1 MKDLKEKVGQ
11 LFICRTPDNIGQIE
25 MFVNENI
32 GGFIIGKGGEIV
44 SKSQSTLEGDNLES
58 LKRFVKL
65 LNRLSQKN
73 KKIPLFLAIDGEGG
87 KYFNRLK
94 SISDYKSPRFYG
106 KKFEKDGNL
115 EFFKREVKKFA
126 ELMNQIGFNINFA
139 PLVDCA
145 KKGYKGYLAE
155 EGVFIKNKDD
165 LIKSEVIAAN
175 RSYSDKME
183 TVITLGLTAM
193 RIFQEHNIIPTLKH
207 FPSYGTLKKNQN
219 PHRVLVKLKLS
230 KNEILAQIEP
240 YKKAFKNRCYA
251 IMKGHVITCLDW
263 NAPASLSVK
272 TDKFLRD
279 KLNFDGLAV
288 VDELHMGAIKQYYSR
303 MNCEE
308 ILKKSAV
315 DALKVNDIIL
325 TSHPEDF
332 IVMRDAI
339 VKEANKNEKF
349 LERVNKVYNK
359 ILYYKK
365 IINLL

>member
-1 MKDLKEKVGQ
+1 MENLKEKVGQ
-11 LFICRTPDNIGQIE
+11 LFICKTPDNIDQIE
-25 MFVNENI
+25 MFIKEGI
-32 GGFIIGKGGEIV
+32 GGFMIGKGGEIV
-44 SKSQSTLEGDNLES
+44 SESQSTLEGDSSES

-115 EFFKREVKKFA
+115 EFFKKEVEKFA
-126 ELMNQIGFNINFA
+126 KLMKQIGFNMNFA

-145 KKGYKGYLAE
+145 KKGYKGYVAE
-155 EGVFIKNKDD
+155 ERVLIKNKDD
-165 LIKSEVIAAN
+165 LTKSEAIAAC

-193 RIFQEHNIIPTLKH
+193 RIFQEQNIIPTLKH
-207 FPSYGTLKKNQN
+207 FPSYGILKKNQN
-219 PHRVLVKLKLS
+219 PHRILLKLAILRN
-230 KNEILAQIEP
+230 KILAQIEP
-240 YKKAFKNRCYA
+240 YKKAFKNGCYA
-251 IMKGHVITCLDW
+251 IMKGHIITCLDW
-263 NAPASLSVK
+263 NVPTSLSVK
-272 TDKFLRD
+272 IDKFL
-279 KLNFDGLAV
+279 KNELSFNGLV
-288 VDELHMGAIKQYYSR
+288 IVDELHMGAIRQYYR
-303 MNCEE
+303 LDHKEVP
-308 ILKKSAV
+308 KRAAV

-339 VKEANKNEKF
+339 IKEANKNEKF
-349 LERVNKVYNK
+349 LERVDEAYKK